1 MRALQ
6 GGLPSRIVALVPT
19 LRTPTATELRARLPP
34 RLSHKAE
41 DAAGSA
47 WLSEVGGLLAL
58 HAAKERC
65 EALGVLVLLRYM
77 PLHHT
82 SHPESLDPV
91 SQLLTSHGSAAVV
104 NAQSSEG
111 APSAALYALLAGA
124 ETASVGQLLATLAP
138 LLESRAHLSRAVGLA
153 GGTAEPTAAAL
164 AAWET
169 REEQLATLALM
180 AAMHGEKEFCQLHSR
195 PTVARTAAAH
205 ERHEQLTQTLLN
217 LGRAACRGQDAPG
230 GSSGGSSA
238 LGALLIVWCV
248 VLLEVA
254 PEEYV
259 SELAGEVAV
268 AGEQLRGLSW
278 GIDLFHA
285 RGFRPDD
292 PPEELSSIARQLHFD
307 LIAGMLSQQRFRT
320 EPSHAVVPLGANP
333 ADTGWPPHSEELLLL
348 MAAVLEGRPALCRTF
363 WSDPDFLADGSLSSM
378 LLNGRYPLRSE
389 PLPRLLAALC
399 ADAESASLA
408 WAFAHALPRV
418 CHNVPRQFNLF
429 GVRPHGSEQLR
440 TEVRTPKRQSAKA
453 PKRQSA
459 KAPKRHA
466 RARCTPK
473 RHARA
478 RCTPKRLA
486 RARCTPKR
494 HACARCTPRA
504 ARPLRRSRRSRRS
517 RNSHPLVSP
526 PSCLSPPHALAARG
540 SDGARH
546 GLRADRPSEAGL
558 PAASAPC
565 RCRGRPPQR
574 PLRRPRVHARRMGP
588 FCPPTRHGA
597 TVD

>member
-138 LLESRAHLSRAVGLA
+138 LLESRACLSRADGLA

-459 KAPKRHA
+459 KAPRTCPLHA
-466 RARCTPK
+466 KAPRTCPLHAKAPRTCPLHAKAPRMCPLHAARRPPPPPL
-473 RHARA
+473 APLA
-478 RCTPKRLA
+478 QLAPSRLA
-486 RARCTPKR
+486 AQ
-494 HACARCTPRA
+494 
-504 ARPLRRSRRSRRS
+504 
-517 RNSHPLVSP
+517 
-526 PSCLSPPHALAARG
+526 LSLAAT
-540 SDGARH
+540 
-546 GLRADRPSEAGL
+546 RP
-558 PAASAPC
+558 
-565 RCRGRPPQR
+565 
-574 PLRRPRVHARRMGP
+574 RRPRL
-588 FCPPTRHGA
+588 
-597 TVD
+597 